1 MEDLQ
6 ISGASFVFTSDTE
19 KEALLKFTTSVGRE
33 SAVMLQSLRSAENII
48 VAIPV
53 FMDLDAKPL
62 KRRTESPKTNC
73 WNSPLEKLHDPD

>member
-33 SAVMLQSLRSAENII
+33 SAVMLQSLPCAENII

-53 FMDLDAKPL
+53 FMDLDANPS
-62 KRRTESPKTNC
+62 RRSTESPKTIC
-73 WNSPLEKLHDPD
+73 WNSPLEELRDED